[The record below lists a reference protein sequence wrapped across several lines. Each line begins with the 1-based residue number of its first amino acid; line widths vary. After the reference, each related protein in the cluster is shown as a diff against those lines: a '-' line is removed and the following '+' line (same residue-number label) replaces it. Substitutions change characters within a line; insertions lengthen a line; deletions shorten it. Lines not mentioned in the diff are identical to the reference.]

1 MKTDRP
7 TALITGASRGIGR
20 ACAEAFAAAGYHL
33 HLTCLQSED
42 TLLSLKQELESR
54 YAISCHA
61 SLCDMGNYQDVAKLF
76 SHIHTLDVLI
86 NNAGLSHIGLI
97 QDMSPDQWDRVMAT
111 NLHACFYT
119 AKCAIPLMLAKGR
132 GRILNISSVWGCVGA
147 SMEAAYSASKGGVNT
162 FTRALAR
169 ELAPSNI
176 QVNAAAFGMI
186 DTDMNCCFTQE
197 ELEGILEEIPA
208 GRMGTCKEAAELIL
222 QLANAPAYLTGQ
234 IVTMDGGWT

>member
-1 MKTDRP
+1 MLDLGIDVEPEEIVQKAKENGITIIGLSGVLTLAIDSMKATV
-7 TALITGASRGIGR
+7 
-20 ACAEAFAAAGYHL
+20 EAFAAAGYHL
-33 HLTCLQSED
+33 YLTCLQSED

-132 GRILNISSVWGCVGA
+132 GRILNVSSVWGCAGA

-162 FTRALAR
+162 FTSFRH
-169 ELAPSNI
+169 
-176 QVNAAAFGMI
+176 
-186 DTDMNCCFTQE
+186 D
-197 ELEGILEEIPA
+197 
-208 GRMGTCKEAAELIL
+208 
-222 QLANAPAYLTGQ
+222 
-234 IVTMDGGWT
+234 